1 MFSCLCLNP
10 RTHGW
15 RRYPLSNRFLGV
27 FARNECLLPYFAVF
41 DNKRKVHFPEVS
53 DGGLMNCHRVSRTS
67 GSDATLKRVVIVFLT
82 KLVSETNRCTPLTF
96 CCSLTKTTYGWN
108 ICCQNWNMRVFVY
121 AVGCLVWNCFSQTC
135 QRISGCPCPL

>member
-96 CCSLTKTTYGWN
+96 CCSLTKTTYN
-108 ICCQNWNMRVFVY
+108 PIQSNVIQIQSNPIHNRSTRHQS
-121 AVGCLVWNCFSQTC
+121 NPIHK
-135 QRISGCPCPL
+135 ISISRKSKPIN